1 MSVLARLRSFLA
13 ALVFRDRVER
23 DMVEEWQ
30 FHLDARTEDLV
41 AAGVPRAEAEAR
53 ARREFGDQARWKQ
66 WGREA
71 RGLQFIDDARQDAA
85 YAIRQ
90 LSNAPMFTAAA
101 VLTLALG
108 IGANTAI
115 FSVVNAVLLRPLPYN
130 DSGRLVRF
138 VDNFMPIG
146 PPGTALRVP
155 GMELGDFTTLR
166 TETRTL
172 SHVALFS
179 PISVAWT
186 GRDEAIRLQAALVS
200 PAVFPMLSVP
210 AWLGRPLNPG
220 EDTPGARAVAVLSYP
235 AWQRYFSDS
244 PNVIGRELTIDGTG
258 CLIVGVMPAGFEF
271 PDAQTEL
278 WMPFVPPALPP
289 GARMARPAIA
299 RVKDGGTLEAAAGEV
314 NSILQQPADR
324 QGRDRRPRFELV
336 RMQDWLVEPVKA
348 ALLILAA
355 AVGCVLLIACV
366 NVANLLLA
374 RTAAREREIAIRLA
388 LGAGRG
394 RVIRQLLTES
404 ILLAIVGAAAGTGLA
419 VGGVRLLRTLGA
431 TVPRRGLGPVVS
443 VPRIDEIGND
453 ASVLV
458 FTLAI
463 AIVTGLIF
471 GLAPAVRHSRPHSMN
486 VLHDGS
492 GSPSSGFE
500 IFRRARTQGL
510 LIVAEIAMAMMLFVG
525 GGLLMRSF
533 VRLSNV
539 DPGYDLKEVVTFQV
553 VLPQR
558 RYSPVQF
565 VTVAEDISAR
575 LQSVPALHSAGYATF
590 LPMVK
595 GWAPTSLR
603 TAPASPGQ
611 PPPPL
616 GPPSPDRPVMTSVSR
631 DYLSAV
637 GIHLV
642 AGRGFTE
649 TDGAGQ
655 PRVMLINQTVAR
667 SGFLG
672 EKPLGTHVYVGGGTD
687 PIEIVGIVEDIRQ
700 FGLDSDPVA
709 QVFVDFRQFP
719 PSAISLSLGRLPLSY
734 AVRTGERQKG
744 VVASIRALVR
754 QVEPDATVDDI
765 ATMQQLVSDSISR
778 PRFYAVLLGIFAVVA
793 VMLAAVG
800 IYGVMAYSVTR
811 RTREI
816 GIRMALGAARADVLG
831 LVLGQTL
838 GLTVIGI
845 TLGLAGAAAFTRYLA
860 GMLFGLTPL
869 DPTTF
874 IAVALVFSAVAMC
887 AALVPARRATNVDP
901 LIALRYE

>member
-1 MSVLARLRSFLA
+1 
-13 ALVFRDRVER
+13 
-23 DMVEEWQ
+23 
-30 FHLDARTEDLV
+30 
-41 AAGVPRAEAEAR
+41 
-53 ARREFGDQARWKQ
+53 
-66 WGREA
+66 
-71 RGLQFIDDARQDAA
+71 
-85 YAIRQ
+85 
-90 LSNAPMFTAAA
+90 MFTAAA

-115 FSVVNAVLLRPLPYN
+115 FSVVNAVLLRPLPYK

-155 GMELGDFTTLR
+155 GMELADFATLR

-299 RVKDGGTLEAAAGEV
+299 QVKDGGTLEAAAGEV

-443 VPRIDEIGND
+443 VPRIDEIGID
-453 ASVLV
+453 ASVLL

-492 GSPSSGFE
+492 GSPGSGFE

-510 LIVAEIAMAMMLFVG
+510 LIVAEIALAMMLFVG

-539 DPGYDLKEVVTFQV
+539 DPGYDLREVVTFQV

-565 VTVAEDISAR
+565 VTVAEDI
-575 LQSVPALHSAGYATF
+575 
-590 LPMVK
+590 
-595 GWAPTSLR
+595 
-603 TAPASPGQ
+603 
-611 PPPPL
+611 
-616 GPPSPDRPVMTSVSR
+616 
-631 DYLSAV
+631 
-637 GIHLV
+637 
-642 AGRGFTE
+642 
-649 TDGAGQ
+649 
-655 PRVMLINQTVAR
+655 
-667 SGFLG
+667 
-672 EKPLGTHVYVGGGTD
+672 
-687 PIEIVGIVEDIRQ
+687 
-700 FGLDSDPVA
+700 
-709 QVFVDFRQFP
+709 
-719 PSAISLSLGRLPLSY
+719 
-734 AVRTGERQKG
+734 
-744 VVASIRALVR
+744 
-754 QVEPDATVDDI
+754 
-765 ATMQQLVSDSISR
+765 
-778 PRFYAVLLGIFAVVA
+778 
-793 VMLAAVG
+793 
-800 IYGVMAYSVTR
+800 
-811 RTREI
+811 
-816 GIRMALGAARADVLG
+816 
-831 LVLGQTL
+831 
-838 GLTVIGI
+838 
-845 TLGLAGAAAFTRYLA
+845 
-860 GMLFGLTPL
+860 
-869 DPTTF
+869 
-874 IAVALVFSAVAMC
+874 
-887 AALVPARRATNVDP
+887 
-901 LIALRYE
+901 